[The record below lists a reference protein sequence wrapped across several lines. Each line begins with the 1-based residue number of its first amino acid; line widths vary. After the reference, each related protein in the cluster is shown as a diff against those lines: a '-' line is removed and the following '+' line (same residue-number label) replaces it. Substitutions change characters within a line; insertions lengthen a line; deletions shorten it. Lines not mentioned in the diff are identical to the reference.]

1 MIRHEVQYIRF
12 DSVGSAARKPV
23 SVSSVKKAAFPTPRK
38 KKCKV
43 IYIDPVA
50 ILGIA
55 VALFMLITMAV
66 GLAEYASVREQ
77 TAQMEAYVEQL
88 SVRNEE
94 LTQTYESGYDL
105 EAIEKTALALG
116 MVPMDEVESVQI
128 QVTMPEEEPETVT
141 LWEQIGTFL
150 TGLFA

>member
-1 MIRHEVQYIRF
+1 MIRQEVQYIRF

-23 SVSSVKKAAFPTPRK
+23 SVSSAKKAAFPTPRK
-38 KKCKV
+38 KKCKI
-43 IYIDPVA
+43 IYIDPMA
-50 ILGIA
+50 TLGIA
-55 VALFMLITMAV
+55 VALFMLISMTV
-66 GLAEYASVREQ
+66 GLTEYASVRQ
-77 TAQMEAYVEQL
+77 QASQMEAYVAQL
-88 SVRNEE
+88 SARNEE

-116 MVPMDEVESVQI
+116 MVPMGDVESVQI
-128 QVTMPEEEPETVT
+128 QVTMPEEEPETIT